1 MNNDEVNKLY
11 SALIGKGYSTDD
23 LGDEKTF
30 RSMMSDK
37 GHRKELYDW
46 VSSNGDFRI
55 GDYDRYESRLTGA
68 NKVPAEDLLNPKW
81 KEQSYSPNP
90 EILKSGYLPKSEPT
104 QQPVKPSVE
113 RPMAEQQLGDPE
125 GIKFEEDY
133 VEGFGEGFKQGWQ
146 GLKEGAKF
154 FAGETANLVTG
165 SSLDDKRALETFNRL
180 QQEGKTDYINKSGN
194 TYVADKSMNEDLK
207 LIRDAIQEAGG
218 DMDKAKRILSERA
231 ADKSWGDSMM
241 ESAKE
246 GMNAM
251 KPTKGFGAWVG
262 NLVPQMIPSAA
273 AIALSFI
280 TKNPKYAQMVGGIGM
295 GGMTVSTA
303 GQSMKEARD
312 AGATNGEVW
321 AVGIADGVIEYA
333 TEKLPFDNYTRK
345 LFNGVKHKVGGE
357 IAEAANYVSSPG
369 RAELEELLTK
379 ANKKL
384 GGRLFNGKNVKDY
397 LASMAEEGLSEFTA
411 EALQTITPMIYENP
425 ENYPVL
431 TDILS
436 SGWEGAKAG
445 LFMGSIL
452 GGASKI
458 AEHRQQRARR
468 KEQGYVDVAQVH
480 MGKND
485 EVVEI
490 VGFDDKTGDYQVLH
504 DGKVRAVKRENVVES
519 HRFTFDE
526 FDNAEL
532 SMEAD
537 ESYENG
543 YSLTT
548 PQEMTD
554 AKNMYEYQREKL
566 AKQLGVE
573 TEELDDYVGDPINF
587 IKEQRRL
594 DVADDEL
601 QTVLDYANAKSSLAG
616 MEQRVADDI
625 DSQIEM
631 SNRTVDERTNR
642 NDGMVHSAV
651 MQLDNR
657 PVHIIDGNVV
667 MTDDGKMVDRRRS
680 DATLI
685 VRDDKT
691 GKVEFAAPEAILS
704 VNAPMDAMAEKQ
716 AAKEWIRQQFMQD
729 YENKTSGRVTA
740 WNEGD
745 TYTIVDEK
753 GKPVQVRLVVNEL
766 TGAVDN
772 GDGTVNATADG
783 RTVVEV
789 PKEQIQQAVDE
800 ANMARVADF
809 EISNGMA
816 KAANGAQ
823 GATHV
828 VSRPSYSYDYR
839 VSLNDGDKVVTGRIA
854 EVTADGEYVL
864 DELSSPIRGKRSPK
878 LTQAE
883 MDAMVID
890 VQDADGNLV
899 WQRENVVPEAAEN
912 AAKGTES
919 VPENAENV
927 HENTENVQN
936 GRKSDEAGER
946 TDNNGIVLKDD
957 GSPDLAAS
965 GALNAL
971 GFLRERYKE
980 EAKVQHKIETTRDY
994 YGKELEKVQK
1004 VLDKAQQEF
1013 DDAPFG
1019 FEDKAESKLE
1029 QAQQGY
1035 DAVKREVDLWTELYN
1050 MLIADRVK
1058 ANSEVVSE
1066 IEDMGEPLNGEELAA
1081 MMLING
1087 QIHLQREDYLRE
1099 TGYSNKEANKLFG
1112 LFRSKENGGITVEQ
1126 AGETVMLADNEDG
1139 THFFDEAD
1147 ANAGRNAVLEVLSQ
1161 VHTPSDL
1168 RDYIKNR
1175 REQQAQRELE
1185 AEREYY
1191 ENMIERD
1198 FHMTLEEYEDY
1209 VYLLSNQNP
1218 FEDIDVAEI
1227 DAIFAEAANEYEEF
1241 LKQQEYEQ
1249 GRTDEFI
1256 EGGNDVLPEERADD
1270 SPGTEEGEG
1279 SRETEGA
1286 GSGTAGKDGTSSG
1299 YDGGRNNERGGQ
1311 GTDENTGRRQQSN
1324 LSEEAG
1330 ENKITPIGEGDFGFV
1345 YDQFVGDAQGAIRHL
1360 SMMQDGEAIGALRH
1374 DEIGDIDLVWGKAGT
1389 KKSDGYGLSK
1399 LVKFHPEVLEN
1410 LQGIIGGMKVT
1421 KRSDNRVQLEDD
1433 NYQAAVRLTWN
1444 GDKKI
1449 WLLTAFKKKETSE
1462 PTNSSTDVVSN
1473 QKGKSDD
1480 TATRQSSDVSE
1491 SKDSKNSLNISEIE
1505 ENNQPSAKN
1514 NVKRDE
1520 KSGVKPAEQMGAQ
1533 PTVQAQ
1539 IDAAEAETDTNP
1551 TDAQKE
1557 AGNYKKG
1564 HVQVGTFDI
1573 SIEQPKGSV
1582 RSGVDADGKKWE
1594 TKMQNTYGYIRG
1606 TEGVD
1611 GDHIDVFL
1619 ANDVDAW
1626 NGRKVFVVDQYN
1638 EDGSFD
1644 EHKVMLGFNEQE
1656 EAEGAYFANY
1666 DKDWPK
1672 KHKTVVAAVNL
1683 EDFEK
1688 WIQSSHRKTKAFA
1701 EYKNVK
1707 VIRTDHQGNPVNAD
1721 GSLLLEKIGS
1731 INELTDEDFLN
1742 ASRSVQLPSLPER
1755 VDEAIG
1761 ANGKPVVIKKNI
1773 FEKNRKSHKDVS
1785 PAQSREI
1792 LLEALYKP
1800 TMYGQNQKTKRPY
1813 NWILI
1818 HNAVK
1823 HSSVVLEVNHNKDN
1837 VEIVNWHYLKDDT
1850 LEQKKRQAINE
1861 GGLILTLESAAGN
1874 TINGLSSESKDNK
1887 SAAEKQVDGT
1897 KSSEAYSI
1905 TPAQYTTKKGKVLDM
1920 QLVTPNVE
1928 LSKDEFRSINALV
1941 KSLKGWFDAKQR
1953 GFMMRSEEDARKLVE
1968 HALSVVDKHDSP
1980 VNDTIE
1986 YRYRLTIR
1994 PFSIGTQP
2002 DGHLR
2007 HEDDGSPY
2015 GVVVYDHPLTRQEA
2029 ENFSLTPLTEAK
2041 ELEGKNFEVPFG
2053 KGVLKYQVRSVDENG
2068 RVKFLINGEHERS
2081 LPYYRF
2087 LDEIGDKAKELAE
2100 EAHHDATEKH
2110 HAREKSSAEIEAAWK
2125 KRIDDYIKEHYPAI
2139 SERSENGM
2147 AQRIASYKDK
2157 VLTEMRDNA
2166 ELEIT
2171 AMKEEEGVF
2180 GERVPVVSGEF
2191 PKGLPE
2197 YKVITKKQKGGKRT
2211 VAENVYVAM
2220 VNGDLYVKRYV
2231 RGGDLKNI
2239 SVRIPG
2245 AKKYDFNEIKY
2256 RLELGI
2262 GTSTDAVRLMGDAI
2276 DELYKRGDFQE
2287 SIFEKAERIAREA
2300 EEKKRK
2306 QAKSARE
2313 THHVAEEPVSL
2324 EKWKLLNGEERMQE
2338 AGKHPLLREEIENAS
2353 TDDVL
2358 KTNALDYLN
2367 GNQGMIQS
2375 VSYLKVYEDVRYTN
2389 RTATADSGAT
2399 DSTQLDTPASGNE
2412 QRVDVRDRGQSG
2424 NSNERMDRGTG
2435 EDGVPAEGGPLH
2447 ADPSDAGGITASIG
2461 NASSEPLPV
2470 RGSVLQ
2476 SGDSRSDVHT
2486 GSSVRSGEGR
2496 NVGGRTGRKSD
2507 TASRKNSKRGVQAD
2521 TARNAKDDR
2530 GLDSN
2535 DSLDKELADAMKE
2548 FDGVLDEFKRA
2559 GKEELSMS
2567 IAGMS
2572 SRQME
2577 VLPRL
2582 IAAGAKVGYTFLKKG
2597 VHNFAEWA
2605 KQMRKM
2611 LGGKLADAGLSEN
2624 EIDAFITEMWKCKLP
2639 IDGEVHTLEE
2649 WASIIGK
2656 AELRKKVGESLEEKR
2671 KAQAAAEPVAVKVC
2685 DRNNIAETLPFL
2697 LPQQREDVMKA
2708 ETQFFDDSHNDRD
2721 HAFGKGYMFTNG
2733 TGTGKTYTGLGIVK
2747 RFIKQGKGRILILTP
2762 SQTKVKDWVDDAKNL
2777 GIELNDLDAV
2787 AKAKKDGAT
2796 ATTEKGEGAVITTY
2810 ANFRQNKAL
2819 LEDLFDLIVYDESH
2833 RLLENKDGIGTAG
2846 SLQHYKLSNRNKNY
2860 SYLRLQEINPVW
2872 NDYQAKIEEFDAER
2886 EKLIERLKKEYGI
2899 ANELALG
2906 QRGGLPP
2913 ALNGNW
2919 TGDMERKFPELAKL
2933 RNEVNTL
2940 GAKYEKEIKPK
2951 LEEEAK
2957 ANMKHTKVVFLS
2969 ATPFNTRE
2977 NLDYAEGYIFSY
2989 PENDRQVGYA
2999 NQSPRSQFYLEH
3011 FGAGYRWRYNRL
3023 ESSSSNAA
3031 AVSKQ
3036 EVEFSD
3042 YLQHTLQTMSG
3053 RVIDSPYDYSRDFPT
3068 VTMEKAETFN
3078 SAMEELSRDEATS
3091 SGYREVMGDYN
3102 YTSALFESMK
3112 VSQII
3117 PRLKAHLERGRK
3129 VVIFHRRVDSKEP
3142 LRLPFAAI
3150 FAESARLAEKE
3161 SDAQEKAEKKKRIAS
3176 LKRKY
3181 ADLLA
3186 WEQGLDLRMPREQL
3200 ADAFGKDDVLFFSGK
3215 EGEKAKKKAVKDFNS
3230 DTSGK
3235 NIMVIQEAS
3244 GKEGISLHDTTGVH
3258 QRVLVTLALPQ
3269 SPITAL
3275 QIEGRIYRIGNKS
3288 NAIFEYP
3295 LLGLNAEM
3303 MLFGQKFNEQ
3313 VSTTENLAL
3322 GSQARNLRE
3331 SFARG
3336 VEEHSGNVDID
3347 GQGVG
3352 GKELDAPSVTETD
3365 AFDRAVLDYYTN
3377 QKLAGRR
3384 DSREGQDYYPT
3395 PEPLG
3400 YMMNQWGQIGEGES
3414 VLEPSA
3420 GHGAIARYVPK
3431 ENLLTAVEPS
3441 QRLFSKLQ
3449 IKAGGNG
3456 RKFENDVFENYN
3468 VVNKHDVVLMN
3479 PPFGVGGRMAV
3490 DHVAKAFQHLDEG
3503 GRVVAI
3509 IPRGSTDKKFE
3520 KWYEGQ
3526 KDAVLTAE
3534 IGLPD
3539 ITFERAG
3546 TSVNCRVV
3554 VIDKVTNKD
3563 LRGDAASRAV
3573 HMDLSGMH
3581 FDKIEDFFEEI
3592 RDIRVPERTIDH
3604 KAKMKKKA
3612 TPVARELRGMKG
3624 IKNVELNEDRIFV
3637 DGRGVWASLQWG
3649 DWQGDALTR
3658 HLANEYV
3665 RFRKSEEYAADRENN
3680 IQIEVYGELKELCCK
3695 LAGLTEDEMQRY
3707 IERSG
3712 KDADEDLYREDD
3724 DLEEVNERFNEQ
3736 LDRYVN
3742 GMMNKNEILHLGRP
3756 NGVMELFL
3764 PNIPIVMRQRILS
3777 KGSVKKHNVAPEAL
3791 HDMPLYLSHP
3801 IFAFK
3806 RNDNVLGILTEMQDR
3821 DGKNVC
3827 VALELE
3833 RKIQDGGSVLEV
3845 NDVRSVHGRNLSDI
3859 VYPIV
3864 QNGTLKWVDKKKGLD
3879 YLSSASRYVQQE
3891 IDKQDLISATKIV
3904 KEFENPSIDGEDLY
3918 REVTDDSELA
3928 WLENQPTVKAY
3939 RAMQVIDGR
3948 LYSPM
3953 ASGKKKNLG
3962 AGYGLN
3968 KWDVATE
3975 MAFNVT
3981 DEMLEEVEKLNQSDK
3996 RGYVEVIPGKLRFV
4010 KESKSGKASLKFH
4023 LVTDETDVWAAYNPY
4038 NHNSDSMLNDQF
4050 KAAYRRGNIVV
4061 VEAEVP
4067 VGDLES
4073 GYQAPYSKDAVGK
4086 TEWKSGDVAA
4096 QFPDEMKRTVYLSR
4110 YTKPVRVLSNAEVAK
4125 WIGDRL
4131 RKAEQLTGKPITL
4144 YEASFHPEV
4153 KRLLE
4158 ADGFT
4163 FVPVE
4168 QPKGKVS
4175 KVLEGHPDY
4184 MSDDKIAQINEA
4196 LSQEDSWL
4204 QRGGEG
4210 SYSDEEISYEN
4221 DPFAKW
4227 MGESGRSEKQKHAY
4241 AEKARTRMA
4250 NRVNELAERLHLDN
4264 VEVVTDASTLEGKKA
4279 RAKGWFSPKTGKIVV
4294 VIPNHK
4300 SIADVEQ
4307 TVLHEAVAHYGLRK
4321 LFGKHFD
4328 DFLWNV
4334 YNNASEDVRR
4344 EIAGLAA
4351 KRGWDFPKAT
4361 EEYLASLAE
4370 NTDFENAANTGWFSK
4385 IKFFFMK
4392 MLAKAG
4398 VKLDV
4403 ELGDN
4408 ELRYIL
4414 WRSYENMAEPGRYR
4428 GVIEQAAD
4436 IAKLYE
4442 LGVGNYANGSPGQQH
4457 VADEVLLREEQSL
4470 SDAIDDFTSKY
4481 NSAPIEIIHNDISVD
4496 ELMNLFNVDEGEA
4509 REMQEDI
4516 QSGDAAGGYSSKFKK
4531 IIIFADTISGEYE
4544 ATLFHENIH
4553 AVLDDMYGIQGKK
4566 IVDSY
4571 YKAASDRFPKLRDAV
4586 VSNYDSEEIAEEF
4599 FTYMLSYSMVDG
4611 YFDKITPYLTE
4622 TQNSELLK
4630 ILESIGYEQ
4639 KSEIKERTN
4648 RRLGREVRESDS
4660 EGNKEKWAM
4669 WLRKAK
4675 EHFSNFTSDESDVF
4689 FRDGDPEVHERTF
4702 ARRQYEERVKTG
4714 MYQMQEAL
4722 QDSML
4727 GLKVA
4732 MKAILGKHTK
4742 IEDVDGFENAYLG
4755 ENRLSSVNQAE
4766 ADAFARLKFKPLIDE
4781 IVKLVPDESRMYE
4794 LTDYMMAKHGLER
4807 NEVMARR
4814 KAEKDVQK
4822 ELGADLRKAQRAA
4835 NKDPL
4840 DHDAADALE
4849 EIKLQMQE
4857 REEELYF
4864 EYREKDYA
4872 GLTALTGEENV
4883 VDAEY
4888 VASTLVNEYEA
4899 AHNTDELW
4907 NRVNDIS
4914 SSILQ
4919 KSYECGLID
4928 RTTFNDVSSM
4938 YKHYI
4943 PLRGFDETT
4952 SSEAYA
4958 YLTHKESAFN
4968 APIKKAMGRKSK
4980 ADNPLAYLQSMAEST
4995 IMQGN
5000 RNKLVKQRFLN
5011 FALNH
5016 PSDLVSVS
5024 ELWLKYNEL
5033 IEEWEPVFPDNIEA
5047 SDTAEEV
5054 EQKMLEFEKR
5064 MAELAQD
5071 HPDIYK
5077 KGKDT
5082 IGIPYRVVTNRDLH
5096 QHQVVVKRNGRDYV
5110 ITINGNPR
5118 AAQALNGQTNPDND
5132 MSGAI
5137 GAILRAGENVNR
5149 HLSAFYTTRNPDF
5162 VASNF
5167 LRDMLY
5173 TNSMVWV
5180 KEGKN
5185 YALRFHRNYA
5195 MFNPVKM
5202 KRLLA
5207 KYRKGELNMSD
5218 KTESL
5223 FHQFMSNGGETGYVN
5238 IRDIEKHKKDV
5249 MQELRKSKGKLP
5261 LKKAWD
5267 LLSERFDEV
5276 NRAVENCARFAA
5288 FVTSREMDRSVE
5300 RSIYDAKEIS
5310 INFNK
5315 KGSGSKFYDAV
5326 GQTRLGNAA
5335 ALTGGLGRT
5344 GFVFWN
5350 AAIQGL
5356 TNFGRQFK
5364 EHPQKSYTGVAS
5376 MFILGAIIAQLGL
5389 DDDDEEDK
5397 KNSYY
5402 NLPEHV
5408 RRSNILFKAGDSWV
5422 SIPLPVEYRAV
5433 YGLGELMMSTI
5444 SGKEHLTGSEI
5455 AMQIASQLS
5464 QVMPLDLM
5472 NDGGLMGFVPSA
5484 VKPFAEVY
5492 ENKNWTGL
5500 PIYKDTP
5507 YNKDMPEWTKAYSN
5521 ANKYIVGLSAAMNE
5535 ASGGDKY
5542 TKGAIDWNPSKVEYL
5557 LNGYFGGV
5565 FNTINRMAKMA
5576 ETVAGARDFDPQS
5589 FLILNR
5595 VVKAG
5600 DERTEHRAINNEY
5613 FRLQD
5618 KLENVG
5624 KRLRHYENDTMNG
5637 VFDYAEKIDFLYNSS
5652 EYAQYEIYRYH
5663 QKYINELYDVLKN
5676 VVDEQERKS
5685 IEEELFQAKKD
5696 MIDEISRYTQ

>member
-1 MNNDEVNKLY
+1 MNMDDNKKKLY
-11 SALIGKGYSTDD
+11 DALSEEYDMGTFEQFCSDIND
-23 LGDEKTF
+23 DEK
-30 RSMMSDK
+30 
-37 GHRKELYDW
+37 RKKLYDATI
-46 VSSNGDFRI
+46 NEYDF
-55 GDYDRYESRLTGA
+55 GDYDSFSKQLLGDRYGA
-68 NKVPAEDLLNPKW
+68 KIQDAVDPKNVVHPEW
-81 KEQSYSPNP
+81 EQQSYSPNP
-90 EILKSGYLPKSEPT
+90 EILTDGYLPKSLNLAANPANLGTLQAGDKEGKEVLNESGE
-104 QQPVKPSVE
+104 QVKPENLSISNW
-113 RPMAEQQLGDPE
+113 PG
-125 GIKFEEDY
+125 EEEEY
-133 VEGFGEGFKQGWQ
+133 VEGFGEGLKQGWQ

-154 FAGETANLVTG
+154 FAGETANLFSG
-165 SSLDDKRALETFNRL
+165 SSLDDERALATLERL
-180 QQEGKTDYINKSGN
+180 QAEGKTDYIDGSGN
-194 TYVADKSMNEDLK
+194 TYVADKGLRADLK
-207 LIRDAIQEAGG
+207 LIREAIQEAGG

-273 AIALSFI
+273 AIALSFV

-295 GGMTVSTA
+295 GGMTASTA

-357 IAEAANYVSSPG
+357 MAEAANYVSSPG

-397 LASMAEEGLSEFTA
+397 LASIAEEGLSEFTA

-445 LFMGSIL
+445 LFMGSVL

-468 KEQGYVDVAQVH
+468 QEQGFVDVAQVH
-480 MGKND
+480 LQDEKGSAVD
-485 EVVEI
+485 DVVEVV
-490 VGFDDKTGDYQVLH
+490 GKDKESGDLQVLH
-504 DGKVRAVKRENVVES
+504 EGVLKSVKKDDVVEE
-519 HRFTFDE
+519 HRFSFEE

-532 SMEAD
+532 NMEAD
-537 ESYENG
+537 ESYQNG
-543 YSLTT
+543 YSLKT
-548 PQEMTD
+548 PQEMSD
-554 AKNMYEYQREKL
+554 AQNMYEFQRKRLSE
-566 AKQLGVE
+566 QLGVE
-573 TEELDDYVGDPINF
+573 PDAMDEYIVDPINF
-587 IKEQRRL
+587 IKEQRQL
-594 DVADDEL
+594 GASDEDIRSI
-601 QTVLDYANAKSSLAG
+601 LDYSNAKQTYEG
-616 MEQRVADDI
+616 MIQRVRDDI
-625 DSQIEM
+625 DDAVGQAASIVQM
-631 SNRTVDERTNR
+631 RTNR
-642 NDGMVHSAV
+642 DTGMVQGATMKLNDRRVYVVS
-651 MQLDNR
+651 
-657 PVHIIDGNVV
+657 GNVV
-667 MTDDGKMVDRRRS
+667 QYTDGKGIDHANSDNSIIIRDAETNEIEMVSPDV
-680 DATLI
+680 L
-685 VRDDKT
+685 
-691 GKVEFAAPEAILS
+691 LS
-704 VNAPMDAMAEKQ
+704 VDAPLDANELLMQEEQ
-716 AAKEWIRQQFMQD
+716 AISEQIAREAADKMEG
-729 YENKTSGRVTA
+729 KVTA

-745 TYTIVDEK
+745 TYTITDDN
-753 GKPVQVRLVVNEL
+753 GQHVQVRLVANEL
-766 TGAVDN
+766 SGLVDN
-772 GDGTVNATADG
+772 GDGTVNATVDG
-783 RTVVEV
+783 KTIIEI

-800 ANMARVADF
+800 ANMARVASYAATN
-809 EISNGMA
+809 EA
-816 KAANGAQ
+816 KEVEEKTAATLPEYGFN
-823 GATHV
+823 
-828 VSRPSYSYDYR
+828 Y
-839 VSLNDGDKVVTGRIA
+839 KVTLQSK
-854 EVTADGEYVL
+854 DGEEITGTIGDVYDDEVL
-864 DELSSPIRGKRSPK
+864 SGGEREFVVNIDELSSSINGKRSPK
-878 LTQAE
+878 LTQSE
-883 MDAMVID
+883 LNDMVVS

-899 WQRENVVPEAAEN
+899 WQREDLATEAAEN
-912 AAKGTES
+912 VTKGAEGVPENTEN

-927 HENTENVQN
+927 QNN

-946 TDNNGIVLKDD
+946 TDNNGIVMKDD

-980 EAKVQHKIETTRDY
+980 EAKVQRKIETTRDY

-1019 FEDKAESKLE
+1019 FEDKAEAKL
-1029 QAQQGY
+1029 QKAQQDY

-1058 ANSEVVSE
+1058 ENSEVVSE

-1087 QIHLQREDYLRE
+1087 QIHLLREDYLRE
-1099 TGYSNKEANKLFG
+1099 TGYSNQEANKLFG
-1112 LFRSKENGGITVEQ
+1112 LFRSKENGGVTVEQ
-1126 AGETVMLADNEDG
+1126 AGEMVMLADNEDG

-1147 ANAGRNAVLEVLSQ
+1147 ANAGRNAVLEVLSL

-1209 VYLLSNQNP
+1209 VYLLSKENP

-1241 LKQQEYEQ
+1241 FKQQEYEQ

-1299 YDGGRNNERGGQ
+1299 YDGREV
-1311 GTDENTGRRQQSN
+1311 T
-1324 LSEEAG
+1324 EE
-1330 ENKITPIGEGDFGFV
+1330 
-1345 YDQFVGDAQGAIRHL
+1345 
-1360 SMMQDGEAIGALRH
+1360 
-1374 DEIGDIDLVWGKAGT
+1374 
-1389 KKSDGYGLSK
+1389 
-1399 LVKFHPEVLEN
+1399 
-1410 LQGIIGGMKVT
+1410 
-1421 KRSDNRVQLEDD
+1421 
-1433 NYQAAVRLTWN
+1433 
-1444 GDKKI
+1444 
-1449 WLLTAFKKKETSE
+1449 
-1462 PTNSSTDVVSN
+1462 SSV
-1473 QKGKSDD
+1473 
-1480 TATRQSSDVSE
+1480 
-1491 SKDSKNSLNISEIE
+1491 
-1505 ENNQPSAKN
+1505 
-1514 NVKRDE
+1514 
-1520 KSGVKPAEQMGAQ
+1520 Q

-1564 HVQVGTFDI
+1564 HVQLGTFDI

-1656 EAEGAYFANY
+1656 EAEDAYFANY
-1666 DKDWPK
+1666 DKDWSK
-1672 KHKTVVAAVNL
+1672 KHKTVVTSVNL

-1701 EYKNVK
+1701 EYKSVK
-1707 VIRTDHQGNPVNAD
+1707 NSG
-1721 GSLLLEKIGS
+1721 
-1731 INELTDEDFLN
+1731 
-1742 ASRSVQLPSLPER
+1742 
-1755 VDEAIG
+1755 
-1761 ANGKPVVIKKNI
+1761 
-1773 FEKNRKSHKDVS
+1773 
-1785 PAQSREI
+1785 
-1792 LLEALYKP
+1792 
-1800 TMYGQNQKTKRPY
+1800 
-1813 NWILI
+1813 
-1818 HNAVK
+1818 
-1823 HSSVVLEVNHNKDN
+1823 
-1837 VEIVNWHYLKDDT
+1837 
-1850 LEQKKRQAINE
+1850 
-1861 GGLILTLESAAGN
+1861 ESAGA
-1874 TINGLSSESKDNK
+1874 LE
-1887 SAAEKQVDGT
+1887 
-1897 KSSEAYSI
+1897 YSI
-1905 TPAQYTTKKGKVLDM
+1905 TPAQYTTKRGKVLDM
-1920 QLVTPNVE
+1920 QLVTFKFE
-1928 LSKDEFRSINALV
+1928 LHPIV
-1941 KSLKGWFDAKQR
+1941 KKHASDSVRHGMKGWWDRERNGFMLRNLEDAKHIA
-1953 GFMMRSEEDARKLVE
+1953 DY
-1968 HALSVVDKHDSP
+1968 VVDAQSKLSMDGTSGIKP
-1980 VNDTIE
+1980 SIK
-1986 YRYRLTIR
+1986 
-1994 PFSIGTQP
+1994 IGTSHDIIPNGENEQKKAKPDYSGKVTTSDMFPSVDNSQKLGKEISRESVKTDKNVTVSRINYEGGYMLRASNDKGDYIEQSYHP
-2002 DGHLR
+2002 DGR
-2007 HEDDGSPY
+2007 PMSEATYDVGVDDAQFKQFFKA
-2015 GVVVYDHPLTRQEA
+2015 DA
-2029 ENFSLTPLTEAK
+2029 
-2041 ELEGKNFEVPFG
+2041 
-2053 KGVLKYQVRSVDENG
+2053 NG
-2068 RVKFLINGEHERS
+2068 L
-2081 LPYYRF
+2081 Y
-2087 LDEIGDKAKELAE
+2087 
-2100 EAHHDATEKH
+2100 
-2110 HAREKSSAEIEAAWK
+2110 
-2125 KRIDDYIKEHYPAI
+2125 IDDAGLMSILAANSEKIKGEKDDQKEKKEHYPAI

-2211 VAENVYVAM
+2211 VTENVYVAM

-2256 RLELGI
+2256 RLDLGI

-2306 QAKSARE
+2306 QAKSARD

-2389 RTATADSGAT
+2389 RTAAADSGAT

-2447 ADPSDAGGITASIG
+2447 ADPSDAGGFTAGIG

-2624 EIDAFITEMWKCKLP
+2624 EIDSFITEMWKCKLP

-2919 TGDMERKFPELAKL
+2919 TGDIERKFPELAKL

-3042 YLQHTLQTMSG
+3042 YLQHALQTMSG

-3129 VVIFHRRVDSKEP
+3129 VVIFHRRVDSREP

-3624 IKNVELNEDRIFV
+3624 IKKVELNEERIFV

-3658 HLANEYV
+3658 HLANEYA

-3736 LDRYVN
+3736 LESLTEENAQGV
-3742 GMMNKNEILHLGRP
+3742 ILDLGRP
-3756 NGVMELFL
+3756 GDILLSAGLSDREIRLYGNKVMKKIRKHGFAISSIKNL
-3764 PNIPIVMRQRILS
+3764 P
-3777 KGSVKKHNVAPEAL
+3777 VAIN
-3791 HDMPLYLSHP
+3791 HP
-3801 IFAFK
+3801 IAVFNNYGNEMNRA
-3806 RNDNVLGILTEMQDR
+3806 ILTELKTPQGNVLATIEW
-3821 DGKNVC
+3821 GKGTDAELNIVTSVFGKGKENV
-3827 VALELE
+3827 
-3833 RKIQDGGSVLEV
+3833 IGWI
-3845 NDVRSVHGRNLSDI
+3845 N
-3859 VYPIV
+3859 
-3864 QNGTLKWVDKKKGLD
+3864 KGYATYISKEKALD
-3879 YLSSASRYVQQE
+3879 YLRIPAPIAGAQDSQE
-3891 IDKQDLISATKIV
+3891 LSSATKIV
-3904 KEFENPSIDGEDLY
+3904 KLAHIRITFEEI
-3918 REVTDDSELA
+3918 V
-3928 WLENQPTVKAY
+3928 
-3939 RAMQVIDGR
+3939 
-3948 LYSPM
+3948 
-3953 ASGKKKNLG
+3953 
-3962 AGYGLN
+3962 
-3968 KWDVATE
+3968 
-3975 MAFNVT
+3975 
-3981 DEMLEEVEKLNQSDK
+3981 QSD
-3996 RGYVEVIPGKLRFV
+3996 
-4010 KESKSGKASLKFH
+4010 
-4023 LVTDETDVWAAYNPY
+4023 
-4038 NHNSDSMLNDQF
+4038 
-4050 KAAYRRGNIVV
+4050 
-4061 VEAEVP
+4061 
-4067 VGDLES
+4067 
-4073 GYQAPYSKDAVGK
+4073 
-4086 TEWKSGDVAA
+4086 
-4096 QFPDEMKRTVYLSR
+4096 
-4110 YTKPVRVLSNAEVAK
+4110 
-4125 WIGDRL
+4125 
-4131 RKAEQLTGKPITL
+4131 
-4144 YEASFHPEV
+4144 
-4153 KRLLE
+4153 
-4158 ADGFT
+4158 
-4163 FVPVE
+4163 
-4168 QPKGKVS
+4168 
-4175 KVLEGHPDY
+4175 
-4184 MSDDKIAQINEA
+4184 
-4196 LSQEDSWL
+4196 
-4204 QRGGEG
+4204 
-4210 SYSDEEISYEN
+4210 
-4221 DPFAKW
+4221 
-4227 MGESGRSEKQKHAY
+4227 
-4241 AEKARTRMA
+4241 
-4250 NRVNELAERLHLDN
+4250 
-4264 VEVVTDASTLEGKKA
+4264 
-4279 RAKGWFSPKTGKIVV
+4279 
-4294 VIPNHK
+4294 
-4300 SIADVEQ
+4300 
-4307 TVLHEAVAHYGLRK
+4307 
-4321 LFGKHFD
+4321 
-4328 DFLWNV
+4328 
-4334 YNNASEDVRR
+4334 
-4344 EIAGLAA
+4344 
-4351 KRGWDFPKAT
+4351 
-4361 EEYLASLAE
+4361 
-4370 NTDFENAANTGWFSK
+4370 
-4385 IKFFFMK
+4385 
-4392 MLAKAG
+4392 
-4398 VKLDV
+4398 
-4403 ELGDN
+4403 
-4408 ELRYIL
+4408 
-4414 WRSYENMAEPGRYR
+4414 
-4428 GVIEQAAD
+4428 
-4436 IAKLYE
+4436 
-4442 LGVGNYANGSPGQQH
+4442 
-4457 VADEVLLREEQSL
+4457 
-4470 SDAIDDFTSKY
+4470 
-4481 NSAPIEIIHNDISVD
+4481 
-4496 ELMNLFNVDEGEA
+4496 
-4509 REMQEDI
+4509 
-4516 QSGDAAGGYSSKFKK
+4516 
-4531 IIIFADTISGEYE
+4531 
-4544 ATLFHENIH
+4544 
-4553 AVLDDMYGIQGKK
+4553 
-4566 IVDSY
+4566 
-4571 YKAASDRFPKLRDAV
+4571 
-4586 VSNYDSEEIAEEF
+4586 
-4599 FTYMLSYSMVDG
+4599 
-4611 YFDKITPYLTE
+4611 
-4622 TQNSELLK
+4622 
-4630 ILESIGYEQ
+4630 
-4639 KSEIKERTN
+4639 
-4648 RRLGREVRESDS
+4648 
-4660 EGNKEKWAM
+4660 
-4669 WLRKAK
+4669 
-4675 EHFSNFTSDESDVF
+4675 
-4689 FRDGDPEVHERTF
+4689 
-4702 ARRQYEERVKTG
+4702 
-4714 MYQMQEAL
+4714 
-4722 QDSML
+4722 
-4727 GLKVA
+4727 
-4732 MKAILGKHTK
+4732 
-4742 IEDVDGFENAYLG
+4742 
-4755 ENRLSSVNQAE
+4755 
-4766 ADAFARLKFKPLIDE
+4766 
-4781 IVKLVPDESRMYE
+4781 
-4794 LTDYMMAKHGLER
+4794 
-4807 NEVMARR
+4807 
-4814 KAEKDVQK
+4814 
-4822 ELGADLRKAQRAA
+4822 
-4835 NKDPL
+4835 
-4840 DHDAADALE
+4840 
-4849 EIKLQMQE
+4849 
-4857 REEELYF
+4857 
-4864 EYREKDYA
+4864 
-4872 GLTALTGEENV
+4872 
-4883 VDAEY
+4883 
-4888 VASTLVNEYEA
+4888 
-4899 AHNTDELW
+4899 
-4907 NRVNDIS
+4907 
-4914 SSILQ
+4914 
-4919 KSYECGLID
+4919 
-4928 RTTFNDVSSM
+4928 
-4938 YKHYI
+4938 
-4943 PLRGFDETT
+4943 
-4952 SSEAYA
+4952 
-4958 YLTHKESAFN
+4958 
-4968 APIKKAMGRKSK
+4968 
-4980 ADNPLAYLQSMAEST
+4980 
-4995 IMQGN
+4995 
-5000 RNKLVKQRFLN
+5000 
-5011 FALNH
+5011 
-5016 PSDLVSVS
+5016 
-5024 ELWLKYNEL
+5024 
-5033 IEEWEPVFPDNIEA
+5033 
-5047 SDTAEEV
+5047 
-5054 EQKMLEFEKR
+5054 
-5064 MAELAQD
+5064 
-5071 HPDIYK
+5071 
-5077 KGKDT
+5077 
-5082 IGIPYRVVTNRDLH
+5082 
-5096 QHQVVVKRNGRDYV
+5096 
-5110 ITINGNPR
+5110 
-5118 AAQALNGQTNPDND
+5118 
-5132 MSGAI
+5132 
-5137 GAILRAGENVNR
+5137 
-5149 HLSAFYTTRNPDF
+5149 
-5162 VASNF
+5162 
-5167 LRDMLY
+5167 
-5173 TNSMVWV
+5173 
-5180 KEGKN
+5180 
-5185 YALRFHRNYA
+5185 
-5195 MFNPVKM
+5195 
-5202 KRLLA
+5202 
-5207 KYRKGELNMSD
+5207 
-5218 KTESL
+5218 
-5223 FHQFMSNGGETGYVN
+5223 
-5238 IRDIEKHKKDV
+5238 
-5249 MQELRKSKGKLP
+5249 
-5261 LKKAWD
+5261 
-5267 LLSERFDEV
+5267 
-5276 NRAVENCARFAA
+5276 
-5288 FVTSREMDRSVE
+5288 
-5300 RSIYDAKEIS
+5300 
-5310 INFNK
+5310 
-5315 KGSGSKFYDAV
+5315 
-5326 GQTRLGNAA
+5326 
-5335 ALTGGLGRT
+5335 
-5344 GFVFWN
+5344 
-5350 AAIQGL
+5350 
-5356 TNFGRQFK
+5356 
-5364 EHPQKSYTGVAS
+5364 
-5376 MFILGAIIAQLGL
+5376 
-5389 DDDDEEDK
+5389 
-5397 KNSYY
+5397 
-5402 NLPEHV
+5402 
-5408 RRSNILFKAGDSWV
+5408 
-5422 SIPLPVEYRAV
+5422 
-5433 YGLGELMMSTI
+5433 
-5444 SGKEHLTGSEI
+5444 
-5455 AMQIASQLS
+5455 
-5464 QVMPLDLM
+5464 
-5472 NDGGLMGFVPSA
+5472 
-5484 VKPFAEVY
+5484 
-5492 ENKNWTGL
+5492 
-5500 PIYKDTP
+5500 
-5507 YNKDMPEWTKAYSN
+5507 
-5521 ANKYIVGLSAAMNE
+5521 
-5535 ASGGDKY
+5535 
-5542 TKGAIDWNPSKVEYL
+5542 
-5557 LNGYFGGV
+5557 
-5565 FNTINRMAKMA
+5565 
-5576 ETVAGARDFDPQS
+5576 
-5589 FLILNR
+5589 
-5595 VVKAG
+5595 
-5600 DERTEHRAINNEY
+5600 
-5613 FRLQD
+5613 
-5618 KLENVG
+5618 
-5624 KRLRHYENDTMNG
+5624 
-5637 VFDYAEKIDFLYNSS
+5637 
-5652 EYAQYEIYRYH
+5652 
-5663 QKYINELYDVLKN
+5663 
-5676 VVDEQERKS
+5676 
-5685 IEEELFQAKKD
+5685 
-5696 MIDEISRYTQ
+5696 

>member
-81 KEQSYSPNP
+81 KEQSYSRNP
-90 EILKSGYLPKSEPT
+90 EILKSGYLPKFEEPA
-104 QQPVKPSVE
+104 QQL
-113 RPMAEQQLGDPE
+113 MAERQLGDQE
-125 GIKFEEDY
+125 GVNFEEDY
-133 VEGFGEGFKQGWQ
+133 VEGFGEGVKQGWQ
-146 GLKEGAKF
+146 GLKEGAKY
-154 FAGETANLVTG
+154 FAGEVANLATG

-180 QQEGKTDYINKSGN
+180 RQEGKTDYING
-194 TYVADKSMNEDLK
+194 TGTTFVADKSMNEDLK
-207 LIRDAIQEAGG
+207 LIREAIQEAGG

-231 ADKSWGDSMM
+231 AEKSWGDTMM

-772 GDGTVNATADG
+772 GDGTVNATVDG
-783 RTVVEV
+783 KTLIEV
-789 PKEQIQQAVDE
+789 PKDKIQQSVDE
-800 ANMARVADF
+800 ANVSRIVEYEAQRKAGDSAGFDAVDKAMPQYGYDYSIVLRDQEGNIINGKIADVTP
-809 EISNGMA
+809 EGDYVVDVDVPIS
-816 KAANGAQ
+816 GAYSPRLSSSQ
-823 GATHV
+823 LNDMV
-828 VSRPSYSYDYR
+828 VS
-839 VSLNDGDKVVTGRIA
+839 
-854 EVTADGEYVL
+854 
-864 DELSSPIRGKRSPK
+864 
-878 LTQAE
+878 
-883 MDAMVID
+883 

-912 AAKGTES
+912 AAKWTES

-936 GRKSDEAGER
+936 GRESDEADER

-980 EAKVQHKIETTRDY
+980 EAKVQRKIETTRDY

-1019 FEDKAESKLE
+1019 FEDKAEAKLK

-1087 QIHLQREDYLRE
+1087 QIHLLREDYLRE

-1126 AGETVMLADNEDG
+1126 AGEAVMLADNEDG

-1209 VYLLSNQNP
+1209 VYLLSKENP

-1286 GSGTAGKDGTSSG
+1286 GSGTTGKDGTSSG
-1299 YDGGRNNERGGQ
+1299 YDGREV
-1311 GTDENTGRRQQSN
+1311 T
-1324 LSEEAG
+1324 EE
-1330 ENKITPIGEGDFGFV
+1330 
-1345 YDQFVGDAQGAIRHL
+1345 
-1360 SMMQDGEAIGALRH
+1360 
-1374 DEIGDIDLVWGKAGT
+1374 
-1389 KKSDGYGLSK
+1389 
-1399 LVKFHPEVLEN
+1399 
-1410 LQGIIGGMKVT
+1410 
-1421 KRSDNRVQLEDD
+1421 
-1433 NYQAAVRLTWN
+1433 
-1444 GDKKI
+1444 
-1449 WLLTAFKKKETSE
+1449 
-1462 PTNSSTDVVSN
+1462 SSV
-1473 QKGKSDD
+1473 
-1480 TATRQSSDVSE
+1480 
-1491 SKDSKNSLNISEIE
+1491 
-1505 ENNQPSAKN
+1505 
-1514 NVKRDE
+1514 
-1520 KSGVKPAEQMGAQ
+1520 Q

-1539 IDAAEAETDTNP
+1539 IDAAEAEADTNP

-1656 EAEGAYFANY
+1656 EAEDAYFANY

-1672 KHKTVVAAVNL
+1672 KHKTVVTAVNL

-1701 EYKNVK
+1701 EYKSVK
-1707 VIRTDHQGNPVNAD
+1707 NSG
-1721 GSLLLEKIGS
+1721 
-1731 INELTDEDFLN
+1731 
-1742 ASRSVQLPSLPER
+1742 
-1755 VDEAIG
+1755 
-1761 ANGKPVVIKKNI
+1761 
-1773 FEKNRKSHKDVS
+1773 
-1785 PAQSREI
+1785 
-1792 LLEALYKP
+1792 
-1800 TMYGQNQKTKRPY
+1800 
-1813 NWILI
+1813 
-1818 HNAVK
+1818 
-1823 HSSVVLEVNHNKDN
+1823 
-1837 VEIVNWHYLKDDT
+1837 
-1850 LEQKKRQAINE
+1850 
-1861 GGLILTLESAAGN
+1861 ESAGALEY
-1874 TINGLSSESKDNK
+1874 T
-1887 SAAEKQVDGT
+1887 
-1897 KSSEAYSI
+1897 I
-1905 TPAQYTTKKGKVLDM
+1905 TPVQYTTKRGKVLDM

-2015 GVVVYDHPLTRQEA
+2015 GAVVYDHPLTRQEA

-2100 EAHHDATEKH
+2100 EAHHDATEKQ

-2147 AQRIASYKDK
+2147 AQRIASYQDK

-2197 YKVITKKQKGGKRT
+2197 YKVITKKQKGGKST

-2231 RGGDLKNI
+2231 RGSDLKNI

-2256 RLELGI
+2256 RLDLGI

-2389 RTATADSGAT
+2389 RTAAADSGAT

-2535 DSLDKELADAMKE
+2535 DSLDKGLADAMKE

-2605 KQMRKM
+2605 KQMRRM

-2919 TGDMERKFPELAKL
+2919 TGDIERKFPELAKL

-3258 QRVLVTLALPQ
+3258 QRVLVALALPQ

-3573 HMDLSGMH
+3573 HVDLSGMH

-3592 RDIRVPERTIDH
+3592 RDIRVPERTIDY

-3624 IKNVELNEDRIFV
+3624 IKKVELNEDRIFV

-3665 RFRKSEEYAADRENN
+3665 RLRKSEEYAADRENN

-4221 DPFAKW
+4221 VPLAKW

-4250 NRVNELAERLHLDN
+4250 NRVNELAELLHLDN
-4264 VEVVTDASTLEGKKA
+4264 VEVVTDVSTLEGRKA

-4344 EIAGLAA
+4344 KIAGLAA

-4370 NTDFENAANTGWFSK
+4370 DTDFENAANTGWFSK
-4385 IKFFFMK
+4385 IKFFFLK

-4398 VKLDV
+4398 VKLGV

-4436 IAKLYE
+4436 IAKQYE
-4442 LGVGNYANGSPGQQH
+4442 LGVGNYANGSSGQQH
-4457 VADEVLLREEQSL
+4457 VADEVLLLEEQSL

-4660 EGNKEKWAM
+4660 EGNKGKWAVR
-4669 WLRKAK
+4669 LRKIK
-4675 EHFSNFTSDESDVF
+4675 EFLSKLTSDESDIF
-4689 FRDGDPEVHERTF
+4689 FRDGEPEVHERTF
-4702 ARRQYEERVKTG
+4702 ARRQYEQRVKTG

-4727 GLKVA
+4727 GLKEA

-4781 IVKLVPDESRMYE
+4781 IGKLVPNEARMYE

-4822 ELGADLRKAQRAA
+4822 ELGADLCKAQRAA

-4914 SSILQ
+4914 SSILH

-4928 RTTFNDVSSM
+4928 RATFNDVSSM

-5310 INFNK
+5310 VNFNK

-5326 GQTRLGNAA
+5326 GQTRFGNAA